1 MADPLSDPRAGRLLS
16 ADLGEISTLAGVF
29 HRVAAQSQTAA
40 GGLRGAHAA
49 NWTGGAADAFRSKL
63 GKLPA
68 DLDNVEASYAG
79 VAGALDTYG
88 AHLEPIQNQFVS
100 LVTQLSDARSSL
112 TIAQGQVAT
121 ASASLSTASSAL
133 HATSSTPA
141 VLDAH
146 AALTSA
152 NGTAGRLQ
160 DEVSGLEGRGFR
172 LLDEFDNIRGVAV
185 GRVSDSGAAAPSHH
199 WWQSV
204 ASFVGNFVKD
214 AAVGIGKSFYDLL
227 SGKAIMNFIH
237 HPGWESLGALVKDI
251 ATVASVVAMVA
262 APFAAPE
269 LAEADALEAGAEGA
283 ATATETAVTTTE
295 ATVETTDATV
305 TTTETTVET
314 TAETTG
320 GATAE
325 GGRSFGD
332 IARGV
337 NQVGNGTALAGNAV
351 GVVDDVG
358 QGHYGAAALD
368 AGFMI
373 APNLGSTGK
382 AIGAIKEVDSLP
394 AAFKLIPQAMN
405 ANMGFGDD
413 LTNALHVGDETAK
426 DALENAKNISLY
438 NGLRDVGLDAPLAK
452 KVIFGDGEVPALHA
466 DWNSVAN
473 RAMHFGRPAAYAF
486 DSLLSDPAKD
496 KLKTHY
502 HMVPDGG

>member
-1 MADPLSDPRAGRLLS
+1 MADPLSDPRARRLLS
-16 ADLGEISTLAGVF
+16 TDLSEISTLAGLF

-49 NWTGGAADAFRSKL
+49 NWTGAAADAFRSKL
-63 GKLPA
+63 GKLPG

-88 AHLEPIQNQFVS
+88 AHLEPIQLQFVS
-100 LVTQLSDARSSL
+100 LITELTDARSSL
-112 TIAQGQVAT
+112 ATAWGQVAT
-121 ASASLSTASSAL
+121 ARANLSTASSAP

-160 DEVSGLEGRGFR
+160 DQVSGLEGRGFR
-172 LLDEFDNIRGVAV
+172 LLDEFDSVRGVAV
-185 GRVSDSGAAAPSHH
+185 GRVSDSGAVAPSHH

-214 AAVGIGKSFYDLL
+214 AAVGIGKSFYDLF
-227 SGKAIMNFIH
+227 SGKAIMNFID

-251 ATVASVVAMVA
+251 AVVASVVAMVA

-283 ATATETAVTTTE
+283 ATATETAVTTTGT
-295 ATVETTDATV
+295 TVEATDATV
-305 TTTETTVET
+305 TTTETTGET
-314 TAETTG
+314 
-320 GATAE
+320 TAE

-337 NQVGNGTALAGNAV
+337 NQVGNGTALIGNGI
-351 GVVDDVG
+351 GVVDDLG
-358 QGHYGAAALD
+358 QGRYGAAALD

-394 AAFKLIPQAMN
+394 AAFKLIPRAMN

-413 LTNALHVGDETAK
+413 LTNALHVGDDTAK
-426 DALENAKNISLY
+426 EALANAKNIALY

-466 DWNSVAN
+466 DWNAVAS

-496 KLKTHY
+496 KLKSHY
-502 HMVPDGG
+502 HMVPENG